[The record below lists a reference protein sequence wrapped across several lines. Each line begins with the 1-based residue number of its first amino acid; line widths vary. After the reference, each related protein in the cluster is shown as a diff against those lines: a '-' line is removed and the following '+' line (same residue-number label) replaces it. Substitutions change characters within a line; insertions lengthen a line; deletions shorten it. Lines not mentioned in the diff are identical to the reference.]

1 MKSYRNLFPFRIGT
15 TSFILPVKEENL
27 LSNAG
32 FLRDIFDMVQLLFFG
47 REYLGEILTPGI
59 MKGLRNIREESGLSY
74 TVHLPSDLELLDPSP
89 GSLGASIDV
98 IERVMEETEG
108 MGITGY
114 VLHVDR
120 LHHGVPRVACD
131 RETIELFHGTM
142 DAIGERLG
150 ARAAGILIENT
161 TYDLAGFAS
170 PVLEGPCGVCMDL
183 GHLLLHGHDPG
194 RFLDVFGSRVGEVH
208 LHGVEGGRNHRALAR
223 LDQATEALIAGFL
236 HGGEAPVILE
246 VYNLVDLVKTAAC
259 LEAIMG

>member
-27 LSNAG
+27 LSNAR
-32 FLRDIFDMVQLLFFG
+32 FLRDIFDIVQLLFFG
-47 REYLGEILTPGI
+47 REYLEEILNPSVMT
-59 MKGLRNIREESGLSY
+59 GLRLLREESGLSF

-120 LHHGVPRVACD
+120 LHHGVPRVTCD
-131 RETIELFHGTM
+131 TETIELFHGAM

-150 ARAAGILIENT
+150 DRAAGILIENT

-183 GHLLLHGHDPG
+183 GHLLLHDHDPG
-194 RFLDVFGSRVGEVH
+194 RFLDAFGARVGEVH
-208 LHGVEGGRNHRALAR
+208 LHGVEGGRNHRALVR
-223 LDQATEALIAGFL
+223 LDQGPEALVAGFL
-236 HGGEAPVILE
+236 NGGDAPVILE
-246 VYNLVDLVKTAAC
+246 VYNLVDLVKTATC
-259 LEAIMG
+259 LEAIMA